1 MGRHGIAY
9 LVAALALALAPLA
22 GAYPIFL
29 MKLLCFALFA
39 CAFNLT
45 LGFAG
50 LLSLGHAAFFG
61 TSAYVAGYVLK
72 NWGLTPELGLAV
84 ATLWAAFL
92 GWVFGS
98 LAIRRRGIY
107 FAMVTLALA
116 QMLYFFCVQAKFTG
130 AEDGLHGIPRGNLL
144 GLVPLKGDLAMY
156 YLVLAIFAGAFFL
169 IHRAV
174 HSPFGQVLKG
184 IRENEARMR
193 SLGYDVERFKLLA
206 MVLSAAIA
214 GLAGATKALSLGF
227 ATLVDV
233 HWHMSG
239 EVVLMALIGG
249 VGTLAG
255 PAVGAA
261 VVVGLESVLA
271 DKVGSWVTVIMGGL
285 FMACVLLFR
294 RGIVGELGG
303 LFRTREAPPDLPLEE
318 RT

>member
-1 MGRHGIAY
+1 MGRHGIVY

-61 TSAYVAGYVLK
+61 TAAYVAGYVLK

-144 GLVPLKGDLAMY
+144 GLVSLKGDLAMY

-303 LFRTREAPPDLPLEE
+303 LFRTREAPPYLPLEE

>member
-144 GLVPLKGDLAMY
+144 GLVSLKGDLAMY
-156 YLVLAIFAGAFFL
+156 YLVLAIFGGAFFL

-214 GLAGATKALSLGF
+214 GLAGATKALALGF

-261 VVVGLESVLA
+261 IVVGLESVLA

-294 RGIVGELGG
+294 RGIVGELGS

>member
-144 GLVPLKGDLAMY
+144 GLVSLKDDLAMY
-156 YLVLAIFAGAFFL
+156 YLVLAIFGGAFFL

-214 GLAGATKALSLGF
+214 GLAGATKALALGF

-261 VVVGLESVLA
+261 IVVGLESVLA

>member
-61 TSAYVAGYVLK
+61 TSAYAAGYVLK

-144 GLVPLKGDLAMY
+144 GLVSLKGDLAMY

-214 GLAGATKALSLGF
+214 GLAGATKALALGF

-261 VVVGLESVLA
+261 IVVGLESVLA

>member
-9 LVAALALALAPLA
+9 LVAGLALALAPLA

-144 GLVPLKGDLAMY
+144 GLVSLKDDLAMY
-156 YLVLAIFAGAFFL
+156 YLVLAIFGGAFFL

-214 GLAGATKALSLGF
+214 GLAGATKALALGF

-261 VVVGLESVLA
+261 IVVGLESVLA